1 MGGAFYDWNVRI
13 HAGKIIFLYF
23 LSLFEVVVSG
33 NHMKCYAW
41 VTWWRSFSVAEGHH
55 SLLSPFW
62 LFFSPSKYRQARCVG
77 NHRTSYMF
85 IGSWSLLPFRVR
97 LFSPPDIVSAW
108 WPQAV
113 SASLPQQV
121 TSLQF
126 LLWPYSLPV
135 LPLGHRGIHFQANR
149 QYGRCSG
156 LALCEIL
163 MHFQAQGWALSV
175 IFHASAPCCSSSVAG
190 LKKVPF
196 LSLCAFLWAFSKAV

>member
-1 MGGAFYDWNVRI
+1 MDEVICPRLPRQSGAGQGFKLVSQHLLDHSSFCGRSLLWLKCKNSCRKNYS
-13 HAGKIIFLYF
+13 FLYF

-62 LFFSPSKYRQARCVG
+62 LFFSPSKYRQAWCVG
-77 NHRTSYMF
+77 DHRTSYMF

-126 LLWPYSLPV
+126 LLWPHSLPV
-135 LPLGHRGIHFQANR
+135 LPLGRRGGENTFKPTGNMADV
-149 QYGRCSG
+149 
-156 LALCEIL
+156 LAL
-163 MHFQAQGWALSV
+163 
-175 IFHASAPCCSSSVAG
+175 
-190 LKKVPF
+190 
-196 LSLCAFLWAFSKAV
+196 LCVRS